1 MAWVAHQQRN
11 GDCAMTYQ
19 ASLTLVSR
27 NAKTG
32 PIPVSTTTKATCPN
46 DCPFKEAGCYAKGGP
61 LAIFWGKVT
70 SGEFGTSWQEFTK
83 KVAKLPKGI
92 LWRHNQAGDLPGNGD
107 SIDVDALAS
116 LVKANKGKRGF
127 TYTHYDVV
135 DNASNAIAVYVAN
148 NAGFTVNLSA
158 NTLSHADK
166 LASLNIA
173 PVVVVLPVEFERQ
186 SKGKEYTESLTDY
199 RVRTNGAKLQ
209 TPQGRKVTIC
219 PATYRDDVTCM
230 SCGLCAR
237 LRDVIVGFPAHGAQK
252 KKASAIADSVASAT
266 A

>member
-1 MAWVAHQQRN
+1 MN
-11 GDCAMTYQ
+11 YQ

-32 PIPVSTTTKATCPN
+32 PIPVSTTTKATCP
-46 DCPFKEAGCYAKGGP
+46 DVCPLKEGGCYAKGGP
-61 LAIFWGKVT
+61 LAIFWDKVT
-70 SGEFGTSWQEFTK
+70 RGEFGTSWLEFTK

-92 LWRHNQAGDLPGNGD
+92 LWRANQAGDLPGNGIA
-107 SIDVDALAS
+107 IDADALAA

-127 TYTHYDVV
+127 TYTHYAPQAGN
-135 DNASNAIAVYVAN
+135 NAALIDQAN
-148 NAGFTVNLSA
+148 KAGFTINLSG
-158 NTLSHADK
+158 NTLSHADA
-166 LASLNIA
+166 LAALNIA
-173 PVVVVLPVEFERQ
+173 PVVVVLPVEFERKA
-186 SKGKEYTESLTDY
+186 KGKEFTESLADY
-199 RVRTNGAKLQ
+199 RARTNGAKLQ

-252 KKASAIADSVASAT
+252 RKASAIAA
-266 A
+266 

>member
-1 MAWVAHQQRN
+1 
-11 GDCAMTYQ
+11 MTYQ

-83 KVAKLPKGI
+83 QVAKLPKGI
-92 LWRHNQAGDLPGNGD
+92 LWRHNQAGDLPGNGLA
-107 SIDVDALAS
+107 IDADALTS

-127 TYTHYDVV
+127 TYTHY
-135 DNASNAIAVYVAN
+135 APQIAN
-148 NAGFTVNLSA
+148 NAALIDQANKAGFTINLSG
-158 NTLSHADK
+158 NNLRHADQ
-166 LASLNIA
+166 LAALNIA
-173 PVVVVLPVEFERQ
+173 PVVVVLPSTIE
-186 SKGKEYTESLTDY
+186 GKQTLT
-199 RVRTNGAKLQ
+199 
-209 TPQGRKVTIC
+209 TPQGRKVTVC
-219 PATYRDDVTCM
+219 PATYRDDVTCAT
-230 SCGLCAR
+230 CGLCAR

-252 KKASAIADSVASAT
+252 KKASAIAS
-266 A
+266 